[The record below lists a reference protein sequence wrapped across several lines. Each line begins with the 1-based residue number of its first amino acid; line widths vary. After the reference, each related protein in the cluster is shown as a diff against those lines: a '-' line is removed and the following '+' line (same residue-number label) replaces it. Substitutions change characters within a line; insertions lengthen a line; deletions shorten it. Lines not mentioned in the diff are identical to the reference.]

1 MHRGRPV
8 CDRVDH
14 FLGGF
19 TGDAIRRLLSANRC
33 PLGLCGLL
41 GLVGLALGLRYFVP
55 FSVAF
60 CFLRICHCTLDIGCQ
75 SASLFIAE
83 RLKRGREEFLAFAAN
98 MVLTETEATRFW
110 PVYDQYVAEMTK
122 HNDEFFAVIKD
133 YAANQKTLTD
143 NQASSMIKRW
153 VEIQIARDQLRQKFI
168 PLFEKAIPG
177 RKVALFFQIDRRLY
191 ALLDLQVSSEI
202 PLVVQQ

>member
-1 MHRGRPV
+1 
-8 CDRVDH
+8 
-14 FLGGF
+14 LAQKE
-19 TGDAIRRLLSANRC
+19 TAN
-33 PLGLCGLL
+33 G
-41 GLVGLALGLRYFVP
+41 VEVEKDLALLR
-55 FSVAF
+55 
-60 CFLRICHCTLDIGCQ
+60 RDIR
-75 SASLFIAE
+75 AE
-83 RLKRGREEFLAFAAN
+83 KKQLIAAN